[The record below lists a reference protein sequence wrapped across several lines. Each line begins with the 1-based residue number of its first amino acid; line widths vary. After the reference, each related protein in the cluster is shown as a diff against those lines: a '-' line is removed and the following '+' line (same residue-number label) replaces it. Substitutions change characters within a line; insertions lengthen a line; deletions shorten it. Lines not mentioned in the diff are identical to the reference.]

1 MNFQSFGLLTEVK
14 TLITLASK
22 GPQWRV
28 VTFRFMR
35 AGFRPSCRANV
46 RLSFGPF
53 GLKLW
58 ILWVKPTQQ
67 KLEITFLAVKM
78 CYEQWWVILS
88 CNTFLLVWQP
98 SASRLICINFPI
110 QLLSRL
116 LWCQNGIWFPE
127 LKLSSKLVQKPRFHF
142 ILILW
147 SSGIYQR
154 PFLMVKVGLRFLA
167 CLTSQIWPL

>member
-14 TLITLASK
+14 TLVSK
-22 GPQWRV
+22 GPQKRV
-28 VTFRFMR
+28 VTLFRFT
-35 AGFRPSCRANV
+35 AGFWRSRWANV

-58 ILWVKPTQQ
+58 ILRLKPTQK
-67 KLEITFLAVKM
+67 KLEITFLAVKT
-78 CYEQWWVILS
+78 CYKQWWVS
-88 CNTFLLVWQP
+88 FQVWQP
-98 SASRLICINFPI
+98 FASRLICINFPI
-110 QLLSRL
+110 QLLSPL
-116 LWCQNGIWFPE
+116 AKWCQDGIWFPE

-154 PFLMVKVGLRFLA
+154 PFLIVKVGLRFLA